1 MRGLFLV
8 FVILMIFIY
17 SSSKK
22 VINKV
27 SYNLIYV
34 IGVYSNNI
42 IDKKYAS
49 LLNNLLTERGYSV
62 IIKDYDNY
70 LQLIDE
76 CNNYSLDFA
85 IVPEDYFIDSCLGL
99 NYYKENTKIN
109 NQYLISL
116 YFNYLVFLSY
126 PFYQNKEK
134 TKKLTNLTDLHNFKK
149 VYNRNYI
156 IGTEPTS
163 SNSFNNMFLIFNL
176 AGFELIS
183 IEQFNPSEFY
193 NDNVIFYST
202 YTKTDLHR
210 KMLEQA
216 IDGLFILD
224 IQNSRFVCD
233 VCQSTNTLFM
243 NLDLE
248 KTEFDSLF
256 SNYYSKKKLDIN
268 PYYTTNHKKY
278 FSKDNISPKDTIT
291 YYNINDIDESI
302 DEPVNKDKGLKQI
315 LNNLGEFDTRSIR
328 NVLITND
335 KTADDVAY
343 NMVDLIIRNNNYII
357 NKLVY
362 NKFSNSEH
370 KLFEPIDITYIDKNI
385 KYHPGVSKL
394 YKELG
399 FITYD
404 KLDLKKNEADAD
416 EKYNYYW
423 NYSKIGLNRFKFDD

>member
-8 FVILMIFIY
+8 FVILIIFIY
-17 SSSKK
+17 SSSKRI
-22 VINKV
+22 INKV

-34 IGVYSNNI
+34 IGVYTNNI

-49 LLNNLLTERGYSV
+49 ILNNLLTERGYSV

-70 LQLIDE
+70 LKLIDE
-76 CNNYSLDFA
+76 CNRYNLDFA

-109 NQYLISL
+109 NQYLVSL

-126 PFYQNKEK
+126 PFYQNQDK
-134 TKKLTNLTDLHNFKK
+134 TQKLTNLTDLHNFKK
-149 VYNRNYI
+149 VYKRNYI
-156 IGTEPTS
+156 IGTELTS
-163 SNSFNNMFLIFNL
+163 SNSFNNMFLIFNM
-176 AGFELIS
+176 AGFELMS
-183 IEQFNPSEFY
+183 IEKFSKSNTY

-202 YTKTDLHR
+202 FTKPDLHR

-224 IQNSRFVCD
+224 VQNSRFVCD
-233 VCQSTNTLFM
+233 VCQTTNTLFL
-243 NLDLE
+243 NFDLE
-248 KTEFDSLF
+248 NTEFDSLF
-256 SNYYSKKKLDIN
+256 SNYYSKKKLEIN
-268 PYYTTNHKKY
+268 PFYTINHKKY

-291 YYNINDIDESI
+291 YFNRNDLDDSI
-302 DEPVNKDKGLKQI
+302 DEPINKDEGLKQI
-315 LNNLGEFDTRSIR
+315 LNNLGEFDTRSMR

-335 KTADDVAY
+335 KTANDVAY
-343 NMVDLIIRNNNYII
+343 NIVNLIIRNNNYII
-357 NKLVY
+357 NKLIY

-404 KLDLKKNEADAD
+404 KSDLKKNEADAD

-423 NYSKIGLNRFKFDD
+423 NYSKIGLNRFKFND